1 MSNKE
6 VYLYGS
12 SGHGKVIKE
21 IANNSNVNVV
31 AFVDDNPKSNILLNV
46 PVFKTSQ
53 LEDVIDNKQFV
64 ISIGNNK
71 IRKIISEK
79 LSKIS
84 DAIIDTSAQ
93 ISNFVTIGK
102 GTVVMPSVVINPDT
116 NIGAHVILNTGA
128 IIEHDC
134 KIGDFA
140 HISPNATITGGV
152 SVGEGTHIGAGAIV
166 IPGIKIGK
174 WVTVGAGAV
183 IINDIPDYTT
193 VVGNPGKIIKR
204 KEKNG

>member
-1 MSNKE
+1 MRNKE
-6 VYLYGS
+6 VYLYGG

-21 IANNSNVNVV
+21 IAKNSNLNVV
-31 AFVDDNPKSNILLNV
+31 AFVDDNPKSNTLLNV
-46 PVFKTSQ
+46 PILKTSQ
-53 LEDVIDNKQFV
+53 LEDIENKQFV

-84 DAIIDTSAQ
+84 DAIIDPSAH
-93 ISNFVTIGK
+93 ISDFVTIGK
-102 GTVVMPSVVINPDT
+102 GTVVMPSVVINPDS

-134 KIGDFA
+134 TIGDFA

-152 SVGEGTHIGAGAIV
+152 FVGEGTHIGAGAVI

-183 IINDIPDYTT
+183 IINDIPNYTT

-204 KEKNG
+204 KDKNG

>member
-6 VYLYGS
+6 VYLYGG

-21 IANNSNVNVV
+21 IAENSNVNVI
-31 AFVDDNPKSNILLNV
+31 AFVDDNPKSSTLLNV
-46 PVFKTSQ
+46 PILKTSEI
-53 LEDVIDNKQFV
+53 EDVIKKEFI
-64 ISIGNNK
+64 ISIGSNE
-71 IRKIISEK
+71 IRKMISKK
-79 LSKIS
+79 LTNIS
-84 DAIIDTSAQ
+84 DAIVDPSAQ
-93 ISNFVTIGK
+93 ISDFVTIEK
-102 GTVVMPSVVINPDT
+102 GTVVMPSVVVNSDT

-140 HISPNATITGGV
+140 HISPNVTITGGV
-152 SVGEGTHIGAGAIV
+152 SIGEGTHIGAGAIV

-174 WVTVGAGAV
+174 WVTIGAGAV

-193 VVGNPGKIIKR
+193 AVGNPGRVIKR

>member
-1 MSNKE
+1 MSNRK
-6 VYLYGS
+6 VYLYGG
-12 SGHGKVIKE
+12 SGHGKVIKD
-21 IANNSNVNVV
+21 IAKNSNINVV
-31 AFVDDNPKSNILLNV
+31 AFVDDNPKSSTLLNV
-46 PVFKTSQ
+46 PILKTSE
-53 LEDVIDNKQFV
+53 LEDIAVKEFI
-64 ISIGNNK
+64 ISIGSNK
-71 IRKIISEK
+71 IRKMISEK
-79 LSKIS
+79 LTKIG
-84 DAIIDTSAQ
+84 DAIVDPSAQ
-93 ISNFVTIGK
+93 ISDFVTIEK
-102 GTVVMPSVVINPDT
+102 GTVVMPSVVINSDT

-152 SVGEGTHIGAGAIV
+152 SIGEGTHIGAGAIV

-193 VVGNPGKIIKR
+193 VVGNPGKIIKH

>member
-1 MSNKE
+1 MSIKE
-6 VYLYGS
+6 VYLYGG

-21 IANNSNVNVV
+21 IAKNSNLNVV
-31 AFVDDNPKSNILLNV
+31 AFVDDNPKSNTLLNV
-46 PVFKTSQ
+46 PVLKTSQ
-53 LEDVIDNKQFV
+53 LEDINNKQFV

-71 IRKIISEK
+71 IRKIISKK

-84 DAIIDTSAQ
+84 DAIIDPSAQ
-93 ISNFVTIGK
+93 ISDFVTIGK
-102 GTVVMPSVVINPDT
+102 GTVVMPSVVINSDT

-134 KIGDFA
+134 TIGDFT

-193 VVGNPGKIIKR
+193 VVGNPGKIIKS

>member
-6 VYLYGS
+6 VYLYGG

-21 IANNSNVNVV
+21 IAKNSNINVV
-31 AFVDDNPKSNILLNV
+31 AFIDDNPKSNTLLNV

-53 LEDVIDNKQFV
+53 LEDVDNKQFV

-71 IRKIISEK
+71 IRKIISKK

-84 DAIIDTSAQ
+84 DAIIDPSAQ
-93 ISNFVTIGK
+93 ISDFVTIGK
-102 GTVVMPSVVINPDT
+102 GTVVLPSVVINPDT

-134 KIGDFA
+134 KIGDFV

-152 SVGEGTHIGAGAIV
+152 SVGEGTHIGAGVIV

-174 WVTVGAGAV
+174 WATIGAGTV
-183 IINDIPDYTT
+183 IINDIPDYAT
-193 VVGNPGKIIKR
+193 VVGNPGRIIKYKKR
-204 KEKNG
+204 NE